1 MVSCKFKPSNVISPY
16 VPQHSMVTSPIVATD
31 HPKHQAFYDSL
42 VEQTGCSGQSSTLD
56 CLRKVPFEKY
66 MNAVDRLP
74 GLFSERG
81 LNLTFGISVDGHL
94 LNKTL
99 KAAFRDGE
107 FSSVPLVV
115 GSTDDEGT

>member
-1 MVSCKFKPSNVISPY
+1 MVASP
-16 VPQHSMVTSPIVATD
+16 MVATD
-31 HPKHQAFYDSL
+31 HPKHQAFYDTL

-56 CLRKVPFEKY
+56 CLRKLPY
-66 MNAVDRLP
+66 DNYANAISQLP
-74 GLFSERG
+74 SLFSDRG
-81 LNLTFGISVDGHL
+81 LNLTFGVSVDGNL
-94 LNKTL
+94 LHKTL